1 MIVVV
6 DSIDV
11 TLAVSGD
18 IKRQAKLSTA
28 GAGTPPLA
36 LIDQVTGRTCLI
48 QQIALLQR
56 RKVIPTKRDT
66 AGAGLGC
73 RRFF

>member
-11 TLAVSGD
+11 TLAVSGN
-18 IKRQAKLSTA
+18 IKRQTKLSAA
-28 GAGTPPLA
+28 GAGTSPLA
-36 LIDQVTGRTCLI
+36 LIDQVARRACLI

-56 RKVIPTKRDT
+56 RQVIPTKRDT
-66 AGAGLGC
+66 TGTGLGC
-73 RRFF
+73 HGFF